1 MFLLLC
7 GKEVPQMERH
17 VEAVRRNAAK
27 PLCDR
32 ATLRPFDVL
41 RFSFVPRLHYWMDG
55 KPGKRTLFIE
65 DEEETVVISFEEGMR
80 CLDMVNRDEDH
91 CFEYRRGLRYLHQAR
106 VVNPDRAN
114 ASCCSFFHMEITD
127 HAGAIHYLPG
137 QMLVRAGRPW
147 ADGVEPVLIEIL
159 NSITIVDIGTTDCA

>member
-1 MFLLLC
+1 MFPLLC

-17 VEAVRRNAAK
+17 VEAVRRNTAE
-27 PLCDR
+27 PLYDR

-127 HAGAIHYLPG
+127 HAGVTHCLPG
-137 QMLVRAGRPW
+137 QMLAPPGYPW
-147 ADGVEPVLIEIL
+147 AEGVESILIQIL
-159 NSITIVDIGTTDCA
+159 NSITIVDPHAVDCT

>member
-1 MFLLLC
+1 MFPLLS

-17 VEAVRRNAAK
+17 FEAVKRNTAK
-27 PLCDR
+27 PMRGR
-32 ATLRPFDVL
+32 ASLLPFDGL
-41 RFSFVPRLHYWMDG
+41 RFSFVPRLYYWMDG

-80 CLDMVNRDEDH
+80 CLDLVNREENL
-91 CFEYRRGLRYLHQAR
+91 CFEYRCGLRYLHQAR
-106 VVNPDRAN
+106 VVSPDRTN

-127 HAGAIHYLPG
+127 HAGAVHCLPG

-159 NSITIVDIGTTDCA
+159 NSITIVDTGTTD